1 LLIPYS
7 SGFKKN
13 SVVEFFFNYYISK
26 SKKKNLQEI
35 TLWRKGEKHLKGM
48 QNRNEPSHL
57 VSGKDGPKGSEAPRT
72 TIQSVE
78 PSGSLDNTDSENDH
92 NHSPMNEGDDEQ
104 IRSSI
109 EDSTS
114 E

>member
-1 LLIPYS
+1 
-7 SGFKKN
+7 
-13 SVVEFFFNYYISK
+13 
-26 SKKKNLQEI
+26 
-35 TLWRKGEKHLKGM
+35 LKGI

-72 TIQSVE
+72 TTQSVQ

>member
-1 LLIPYS
+1 
-7 SGFKKN
+7 
-13 SVVEFFFNYYISK
+13 
-26 SKKKNLQEI
+26 
-35 TLWRKGEKHLKGM
+35 M

-72 TIQSVE
+72 TSQVVQ
-78 PSGSLDNTDSENDH
+78 PSSSLDNVDSEIDH
-92 NHSPMNEGDDEQ
+92 SHSSMNEGNDEQ
-104 IRSSI
+104 VRSSV

>member
-1 LLIPYS
+1 L
-7 SGFKKN
+7 
-13 SVVEFFFNYYISK
+13 
-26 SKKKNLQEI
+26 
-35 TLWRKGEKHLKGM
+35 

-72 TIQSVE
+72 TSQLVK
-78 PSGSLDNTDSENDH
+78 PSSSLDNTDSENDH
-92 NHSPMNEGDDEQ
+92 NHSSMNEGDSEPV
-104 IRSSI
+104 RSSI

>member
-1 LLIPYS
+1 
-7 SGFKKN
+7 
-13 SVVEFFFNYYISK
+13 
-26 SKKKNLQEI
+26 
-35 TLWRKGEKHLKGM
+35 M

-72 TIQSVE
+72 TSHSVQ
-78 PSGSLDNTDSENDH
+78 PSGSLDNTDSEND
-92 NHSPMNEGDDEQ
+92 NHSPMNEGDGEQ

>member
-1 LLIPYS
+1 
-7 SGFKKN
+7 
-13 SVVEFFFNYYISK
+13 
-26 SKKKNLQEI
+26 
-35 TLWRKGEKHLKGM
+35 M

-57 VSGKDGPKGSEAPRT
+57 VSGKDGPKGSETPRT
-72 TIQSVE
+72 TRSIQ

-92 NHSPMNEGDDEQ
+92 NHSPMNEGDGDQ